1 MTIAPPPIAT
11 AASHGHTV
19 DPAASRPLAQ
29 QQTTQCARF
38 SEFYF
43 ICITIFITPIKRHC
57 ISQKTNRVVG
67 LQFCLLIDDISTV
80 CVCVLHKV
88 ADTGF
93 NNCCLLLNSIMCI
106 FVTKML
112 MIWYKQVYHFPHE
125 TVYSDIL
132 PRALSKVYTSRGPLI
147 RFARNVCVDVSPHL
161 PTQQKKQHTIQRNNS
176 MSSPTSQRI
185 ILPHRINKQIG
196 QNTLVGHANHL
207 ACVDVARMHAS
218 NTRTANT
225 HTHLRTRAHTWTWY
239 GFVFKQNARTHIQTH
254 SANTRIWTLNA
265 VCVCVCVTLRILYL
279 HLWDV

>member
-1 MTIAPPPIAT
+1 MNSNQVETLKGSEKPLVCADTLVSPDCNRVVALNNPFVVVFLHDNRPPPIAT

-67 LQFCLLIDDISTV
+67 LQFCLLIDDIS
-80 CVCVLHKV
+80 VCVLHKV

-112 MIWYKQVYHFPHE
+112 MI
-125 TVYSDIL
+125 
-132 PRALSKVYTSRGPLI
+132 
-147 RFARNVCVDVSPHL
+147 
-161 PTQQKKQHTIQRNNS
+161 
-176 MSSPTSQRI
+176 
-185 ILPHRINKQIG
+185 
-196 QNTLVGHANHL
+196 
-207 ACVDVARMHAS
+207 
-218 NTRTANT
+218 
-225 HTHLRTRAHTWTWY
+225 
-239 GFVFKQNARTHIQTH
+239 
-254 SANTRIWTLNA
+254 
-265 VCVCVCVTLRILYL
+265 
-279 HLWDV
+279 